1 MKATQLNA
9 MIAKV
14 MSVGVVAGA
23 LMLAGPA
30 KAKAQAWSVGVQYG
44 APVYGYAAPAYGPD
58 YYARLRYERERRAA
72 FERHQAWLRA
82 QERARHEAWVRQQR
96 YYDRHDYRR

>member
-1 MKATQLNA
+1 MKATQMKA

-14 MSVGVVAGA
+14 MSVGMVSGA
-23 LMLAGPA
+23 LANP
-30 KAKAQAWSVGVQYG
+30 AQAEAQSWSIGVQIG
-44 APVYGYAAPAYGPD
+44 SPVYAYAAPSYGPN
-58 YYARLRYERERRAA
+58 YYAPLRYERERRAA

-96 YYDRHDYRR
+96 YYNQHDYRR